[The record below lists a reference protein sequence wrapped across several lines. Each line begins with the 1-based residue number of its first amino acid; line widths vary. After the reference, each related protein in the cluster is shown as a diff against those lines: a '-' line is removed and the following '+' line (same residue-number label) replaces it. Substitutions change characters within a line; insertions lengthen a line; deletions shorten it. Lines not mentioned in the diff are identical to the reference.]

1 MSGIISFQDSITA
14 SSNPQKRYLLLGN
27 GFSTSLYPK
36 IFSYRSLLEE
46 ADFKKKPTLR
56 NVFDQ
61 LRTTDFE
68 HVIRALEDAATILD
82 CYGIDSKKQDLI
94 SKDASDLKNI
104 LVKTIS
110 ARHPKKVNEL
120 EETQIKACSQFLQSF
135 KKIYTL
141 NYDVL
146 IYWVLVSN
154 LENPEVEI
162 DDGFRLPDDDF
173 GADYRVFDSPHS
185 PTYFYLHGGLHLY
198 DAGADTRKYV
208 WKDVGKPIMEQVQE
222 AMKQGL
228 FPLFVSEGTSKQKLT
243 KIKHSDYLA
252 KGRRSFEEICKGG
265 GDLFIFGHSLA
276 ENDDHFLDK
285 IRRGKIKRVFVSAYK
300 DKKNGYDKTF
310 LAKAKALSRLRVDR
324 YPLEVHLF
332 DADSANVWGTHHD

>member
-1 MSGIISFQDSITA
+1 MIDVISYTKAIQISGEA
-14 SSNPQKRYLLLGN
+14 KKRYLLLGN

-46 ADFKKKPTLR
+46 ADFKKKPKLR
-56 NVFDQ
+56 KVFDH
-61 LRTTDFE
+61 LGTTDFE
-68 HVIRALEDAATILD
+68 HVIRALEDSATILG
-82 CYGIDSKKQDLI
+82 CYGIDAKNQDLI

-120 EETQIKACSQFLQSF
+120 TESQIMACSQFLQPF
-135 KKIYTL
+135 RKIYTL

-146 IYWVLVSN
+146 LYWVLLSN

-208 WKDVGKPIMEQVQE
+208 WKDVGKPIMEQVKE
-222 AMKQGL
+222 AMEQGL

-243 KIKHSDYLA
+243 KINHSDYLA
-252 KGRRSFEEICKGG
+252 KGRRSFEEVCKGG

-285 IRRGKIKRVFVSAYK
+285 IRKGKIRRVFVSAYK

-310 LAKAKALSRLRVDR
+310 LSKAKALSRLRVAR

-332 DADSANVWGTHHD
+332 DADSANVWGAHND